1 MYSTVF
7 TSRDLRDVADNLPDH
22 FKHTLHKDILKNIE
36 YEFHSASC
44 HLLIEVVTGFRIII
58 GYLIKTLEEDG
69 PQDPSKIENKTVQNF
84 LLGLYSD
91 YSEGNLS
98 ILHKIGIQSASPSQI
113 SCLGDNIS
121 LGFCYSCLRLFYSWV
136 VDGYYD
142 FSSLPFTL
150 KTKHDQLLIDV
161 KLHSLK
167 TGPDLQKELQHLID
181 TLKHSE
187 NDIAGKVNEKSDV
200 RLL

>member
-1 MYSTVF
+1 M
-7 TSRDLRDVADNLPDH
+7 ADNLPDN
-22 FKHTLHKDILKNIE
+22 FKHTLHKDLLNLIE
-36 YEFHSASC
+36 YEFHSASY
-44 HLLIEVVTGFRIII
+44 HLLVEVVTGLRIII

-69 PQDPSKIENKTVQNF
+69 AQDPSKKENKTVHNF
-84 LLGLYSD
+84 LLGLYD
-91 YSEGNLS
+91 NCSESNLS
-98 ILHKIGIQSASPSQI
+98 ILCEIGILSASPSQI
-113 SCLGDNIS
+113 GCLGDIT
-121 LGFCYSCLRLFYSWV
+121 LKFCYSCLRLFYSWV

-142 FSSLPFTL
+142 FSSLPFNL
-150 KTKHDQLLIDV
+150 KTKHDKLLVDD

-167 TGPDLQKELQHLID
+167 TGPDVQKELQHLID

>member
-1 MYSTVF
+1 M
-7 TSRDLRDVADNLPDH
+7 ADNLPDH
-22 FKHTLHKDILKNIE
+22 FKHTLHKDLLNLIE
-36 YEFHSASC
+36 YKFHSASY
-44 HLLIEVVTGFRIII
+44 HLLVEVVTGLRIII
-58 GYLIKTLEEDG
+58 GYLIKTLEQDG
-69 PQDPSKIENKTVQNF
+69 AQDSSKMENKTVQNF
-84 LLGLYSD
+84 LLVLYSD
-91 YSEGNLS
+91 CSEGNLS
-98 ILHKIGIQSASPSQI
+98 ILHKIGIQSGSPSQI
-113 SCLGDNIS
+113 SCLGEVT
-121 LGFCYSCLRLFYSWV
+121 LKFCYSCLGLFYSWV

-150 KTKHDQLLIDV
+150 KTKHDQLLVDD